1 MNLEELKAYI
11 ETGPGLLWFDETVK
25 KAAAYAD
32 QCQRDELS
40 RKFSEAGF
48 LSNTERQEKLNREI
62 EAARE
67 KRERPIPARATRS
80 DLEKALSWPHGGTD
94 RKISLYLGGS
104 RDDNVV
110 KVALLNKGETMGHDT
125 EYVSGDIS
133 DILSGRNMVVKSVRS
148 GQPYII
154 SLTG

>member
-1 MNLEELKAYI
+1 MCI
-11 ETGPGLLWFDETVK
+11 RDR
-25 KAAAYAD
+25 
-32 QCQRDELS
+32 CQRDELS

-133 DILSGRNMVVKSVRS
+133 DILSGENMVVKSVRS

-154 SLTG
+154 SLTD

>member
-67 KRERPIPARATRS
+67 KRNRPTPARASRS
-80 DLEKALSWPHGGTD
+80 DLEKALIWPNSGTD

-125 EYVSGDIS
+125 EYISGDIS